1 MPYPTKYTPQAAI
14 TARLYAETARPFP
27 SLGRLAE
34 RLGIDRRTV
43 HRWRDRHPAFAL
55 ALQAIEARQ
64 QHWQHQISEQEYQHR
79 LEQIDSELDVC
90 NMFAES
96 DHKI

>member
-14 TARLYAETARPFP
+14 TARQYAEQAKPFP

-34 RLGIDRRTV
+34 LLGIDRRTV
-43 HRWRDRHPAFAL
+43 HRWRDKHEAFRL

-64 QHWQHQISEQEYQHR
+64 LHWQHQLTVEEYRHR
-79 LEQIDSELDVC
+79 LKQIDREL
-90 NMFAES
+90 N
-96 DHKI
+96 KG